1 MSDFYLMLEEEW
13 WYIHPGSNLIKRP
26 ARGKKMRP
34 ERNMVVCENGNI
46 VMKKIALSYRKDNGE
61 EIFLLDAEAVI
72 EEKPNY
78 RTADE
83 LYKRIEENFINIGLL
98 KRVDMSSMSDD
109 VIRELIL
116 KKHEKEE
123 KFLNAG
129 AERGFKLADDIDPD
143 DILRFYISLT
153 PEERVRFNCNP

>member
-1 MSDFYLMLEEEW
+1 
-13 WYIHPGSNLIKRP
+13 
-26 ARGKKMRP
+26 MRP
-34 ERNMVVCENGNI
+34 ERKMVVFENNGLVI
-46 VMKKIALSYRKDNGE
+46 KKIVLSYRKMNGE
-61 EIFLLDAEAVI
+61 EIFLLDTEADA
-72 EEKPNY
+72 EEKTKY

-83 LYKRIEENFINIGLL
+83 LYKRIEDNFINIGLL

-109 VIRELIL
+109 VIGELIL

-123 KFLNAG
+123 NFLNAG

-143 DILRFYISLT
+143 DILRFYIALT

>member
-1 MSDFYLMLEEEW
+1 
-13 WYIHPGSNLIKRP
+13 
-26 ARGKKMRP
+26 
-34 ERNMVVCENGNI
+34 MVVCENGNI
-46 VMKKIALSYRKDNGE
+46 VIKKIALSYKKDNGE

-72 EEKPNY
+72 EEKPKY

-83 LYKRIEENFINIGLL
+83 LYKKIEENFVTIGLL
-98 KRVDMSSMSDD
+98 RRVDMSSMSDEM
-109 VIRELIL
+109 IRELII

-129 AERGFKLADDIDPD
+129 AERGYKLADDIDPD

-153 PEERVRFNCNP
+153 PEERMQFSCNP

>member
-1 MSDFYLMLEEEW
+1 
-13 WYIHPGSNLIKRP
+13 
-26 ARGKKMRP
+26 MRP
-34 ERNMVVCENGNI
+34 ERKMVVCENGNI
-46 VMKKIALSYRKDNGE
+46 VIKKIALSYKKDNGE

-72 EEKPNY
+72 EEKPKY

-83 LYKRIEENFINIGLL
+83 LYKKIEENFVTIGLL
-98 KRVDMSSMSDD
+98 RRVDMSSMSDEM
-109 VIRELIL
+109 IRELII

-129 AERGFKLADDIDPD
+129 AERGYKLADDIDPD

-153 PEERVRFNCNP
+153 PEERMQFSCNP